1 MSKKIVIIVV
11 ALFIGALLWWTGS
24 SKTSQSQPTGEAE
37 NKPEQSSAK
46 EVRII
51 STKPN
56 PLEEA
61 VVSATEE
68 IEITF
73 SHPLENEGQ
82 FKIRIEPKIDYKIV
96 LSQDRK
102 TARIVPQIPY
112 ELGAGYTLFI
122 LPDSKFEGVGEWKQE
137 KIFHFQTI
145 KYRGV

>member
-1 MSKKIVIIVV
+1 MILL
-11 ALFIGALLWWTGS
+11 AGTLLWRIGS
-24 SKTSQSQPTGEAE
+24 SKSTQPQPTGEAE
-37 NKPEQSSAK
+37 NKPEQSSNK

-61 VVSATEE
+61 VIFATEQ

-82 FKIRIEPKIDYKIV
+82 AKFRMEPKIDYKIV
-96 LSQDRK
+96 LSQDKK
-102 TARIVPQIPY
+102 TAKIIPQKPY
-112 ELGAGYTLFI
+112 DLGTTYTLFI
-122 LPDSKFEGVGEWKQE
+122 LPDSKFDGIGEWKQE

>member
-1 MSKKIVIIVV
+1 MKKKI
-11 ALFIGALLWWTGS
+11 LLSLALLVILPAAFLLYQNIYKEGRSTN
-24 SKTSQSQPTGEAE
+24 P
-37 NKPEQSSAK
+37 KPSANQQTDGP
-46 EVRII
+46 EIV
-51 STKPN
+51 STKPD

-61 VVSATEE
+61 VISAIEQ

-73 SHPLENEGQ
+73 SYPLENEGQ

-102 TARIVPQIPY
+102 TAKIIPQKPY

-122 LPDSKFEGVGEWKQE
+122 LPDSKFDGIGDWKQE

-145 KYRGV
+145 RYRGV